1 MLLLETTVLTEEEME
16 LLQRVKKAFSFR
28 QISIKTLELSFRL
41 ILAWVSLRAIWDID
55 LANSY
60 LCVVLFY
67 FLIVGGYS
75 LVFDRDVPFEL
86 HVVDEEMVA
95 RVGHSVQADETM
107 QVKICVK
114 VSQIILHL
122 PFLKL
127 SDTCMFDLL
136 GIGRKSWRHQ
146 GRNPEQKWLLLHVL
160 AYLWRFWLPRDAR
173 AARFENS
180 VLRIPHDA
188 YQALQ
193 LGTDFTKFLQM
204 SDATQCG
211 QFRRSFLQLNLA
223 IQAALAFRL
232 SLRAMLR
239 ELSAPPHKVQTQN
252 GWPKTDENGNNARSD
267 LQDHQRQESISD
279 QSDMQGGATT
289 ETLRNAARR

>member
-1 MLLLETTVLTEEEME
+1 
-16 LLQRVKKAFSFR
+16 
-28 QISIKTLELSFRL
+28 
-41 ILAWVSLRAIWDID
+41 
-55 LANSY
+55 
-60 LCVVLFY
+60 
-67 FLIVGGYS
+67 
-75 LVFDRDVPFEL
+75 
-86 HVVDEEMVA
+86 
-95 RVGHSVQADETM
+95 M

-160 AYLWRFWLPRDAR
+160 AHLWRFWLPRDER

-193 LGTDFTKFLQM
+193 LGTDFAKFLQM

-223 IQAALAFRL
+223 VQVALTFRL

-252 GWPKTDENGNNARSD
+252 GWPKTDANGNNARSD